1 MFKILV
7 FLLLIL
13 RAAPATDYDLA
24 KIMTGLSARQK
35 TVLYQY
41 GTLHTY
47 SDTATAN
54 SYWTKHHTE
63 LNKLTKEQANIL
75 SADLLANTEL
85 VYDIKQPSRLQA
97 LMGIFTA
104 SRLLMG
110 AAALIA
116 VGALLA
122 LLKRFWYRIYDLA
135 VKYLTPVFRV
145 LFSPKILRVL
155 LLLIA
160 LIALIWGI
168 GVKDLMFRTITLQLG
183 LVLLWTQLTAM
194 TTSRSFHKLYWS
206 AFSNNFRDFSTKE
219 ILLKVTNYASLTTVL
234 AMGWLIYQCEDSW
247 YPFEITVL
255 ALITLYS
262 FPPINWLLP
271 RLGRLFIPFPTK
283 YQNKNVV
290 LASYIVLTILLW
302 AALLFI
308 PVIPVPPLVTI
319 TLLLIFLLLCFSV
332 DDFFSGNSGVK
343 NYIWVQLITIVYLCA
358 CVLAGSKLG
367 INLISW
373 SGLGGLFL
381 YVLIKYWEI
390 PSLLGWNWEHRKI
403 PGILGMALLIWGI
416 AELMNFFPEFFIIS

>member
-7 FLLLIL
+7 FLLLIP
-13 RAAPATDYDLA
+13 RAAPDYDLA

-41 GTLHTY
+41 GTLHAY

-54 SYWTKHHTE
+54 SYWTKHQTE

-85 VYDIKQPSRLQA
+85 SYNIKQPSRLQA

-116 VGALLA
+116 IGALLI
-122 LLKRFWYRIYDLA
+122 LLKRFWYRIYNLA
-135 VKYLTPVFRV
+135 VKYLAPVFRL

-160 LIALIWGI
+160 LSALVFGPGI
-168 GVKDLMFRTITLQLG
+168 GDLMFRTIVLQLG

-194 TTSRSFHKLYWS
+194 TTGRSFHKLYRDV
-206 AFSNNFRDFSTKE
+206 FNHNFRDFSTKE
-219 ILLKVTNYASLTTVL
+219 VLLQITMPSFITVL
-234 AMGWLIYQCEDSW
+234 ATGWLMYVCEDPW

-255 ALITLYS
+255 VLITLYS

-271 RLGRLFIPFPTK
+271 WLGRLLLPFPTTYK
-283 YQNKNVV
+283 KNNAV
-290 LASYIVLTILLW
+290 LASYIGLTMILW
-302 AALLFI
+302 AGLMLI
-308 PVIPVPPLVTI
+308 PVTPVAPLVT
-319 TLLLIFLLLCFSV
+319 TALVLILLLLCFSI
-332 DDFFSGNSGVK
+332 DDFFSGNSGYK
-343 NYIWVQLITIVYLCA
+343 NYIWVQLITILYLCV
-358 CVLAGSKLG
+358 CVLVGSKLS
-367 INLISW
+367 ITLISW

-381 YVLIKYWEI
+381 YVLIKYWEV
-390 PSLLGWNWEHRKI
+390 PSLLGWNWEHRKTL
-403 PGILGMALLIWGI
+403 GILGMALLIWGI
-416 AELMNFFPEFFIIS
+416 AELMNLFPELFIIS

>member
-7 FLLLIL
+7 FLLLIP
-13 RAAPATDYDLA
+13 RAEPDYDLA
-24 KIMTGLSARQK
+24 KIMTGLSPRQK

-41 GTLHTY
+41 GTLRTY
-47 SDTATAN
+47 SDSATAT
-54 SYWTKHHTE
+54 SYWVKHQTE
-63 LNKLTKEQANIL
+63 LNRLTKEQANIL
-75 SADLLANTEL
+75 SADLIVNTEL
-85 VYDIKQPSRLQA
+85 VYNIKQPSRLRA

-116 VGALLA
+116 VGALLI

-135 VKYLTPVFRV
+135 VKYLAPVFQL
-145 LFSPKILRVL
+145 LFSPKILKVQ

-160 LIALIWGI
+160 LIALIWG
-168 GVKDLMFRTITLQLG
+168 VKIQDLMFRTIAVQLG

-194 TTSRSFHKLYWS
+194 TTRRRFHRLYWDS
-206 AFSNNFRDFSTKE
+206 FRHNFRDFNVKE
-219 ILLKVTNYASLTTVL
+219 VLLQITMPSLTTVL
-234 AMGWLIYQCEDSW
+234 AMGWLIYVCEDAW
-247 YPFEITVL
+247 YPFEISVM

-262 FPPINWLLP
+262 FPPVNWLLP
-271 RLGRLFIPFPTK
+271 RLSILFLPFPTK

-290 LASYIVLTILLW
+290 LASYIVLTMILW
-302 AALLFI
+302 VGLLFI
-308 PVIPVPPLVTI
+308 PVTPVSPLVTI

-332 DDFFSGNSGVK
+332 DDFFVGNSGFK

-358 CVLAGSKLG
+358 CVLVGSKLG
-367 INLISW
+367 VNLISW

-381 YVLIKYWEI
+381 YVLIKYWEV

-416 AELMNFFPEFFIIS
+416 AELMNLFPELFIIS